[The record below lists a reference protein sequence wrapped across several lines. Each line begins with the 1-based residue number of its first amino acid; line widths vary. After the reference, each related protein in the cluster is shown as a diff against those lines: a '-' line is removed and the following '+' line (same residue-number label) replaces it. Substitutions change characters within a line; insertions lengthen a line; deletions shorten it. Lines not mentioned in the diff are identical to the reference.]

1 MSDLFLQQFE
11 VQFRLAF
18 GLVGVDGA
26 NVLLGFHLVAALD
39 GDILKV
45 GIDRKVF
52 AMANDDHGVA
62 ARQFGDVGH
71 LALKDGTGVGV
82 LRGGNVDAVVG
93 HGHFA
98 RHHRGVFAVRR

>member
-1 MSDLFLQQFE
+1 MD
-11 VQFRLAF
+11 
-18 GLVGVDGA
+18 DA

-52 AMANDDHGVA
+52 AMADDDHGVA

-98 RHHRGVFAVRR
+98 RYYRGVFAVGR